1 MDDFDG
7 LVFADPI
14 IVIHFKGFIR
24 MGMNILIVD
33 DSKETRRE
41 IIRTLRK
48 DESFETFFEA
58 GNGVQALR
66 VLSDEKVD
74 LILTDVIMPE
84 MDGFKLIETIRKDER
99 LHDIPMILLTVRSEL
114 EDRVKGLELGAW
126 DFLVKPVHPIELNV
140 RVTTMLRLK
149 GLQDKLKNRI
159 RQLER
164 LSIIDELTGL
174 YNKKYLVEFL
184 RREENRSQRFGF
196 MVSCIMMDVDH
207 FKKINDTY
215 GHLRGDRVLKELG
228 ILLGEM
234 IRSYDFAARYGGDE
248 FTLVLP
254 QQKDSQGALDLANR
268 IRKAIETHS
277 FGSSSS
283 SRRPLRVTVSMG
295 VTTVVPGQVND
306 PEKLLEQ
313 ADKALYKAKAEG
325 RNRIITL

>member
-1 MDDFDG
+1 LDDFDG
-7 LVFADPI
+7 PVFADPVVI
-14 IVIHFKGFIR
+14 IHSKDFIQ

-41 IIRTLRK
+41 IIRTLCK
-48 DESFETFFEA
+48 EETFEKFFEA
-58 GNGVQALR
+58 GNGLQALR

-74 LILTDVIMPE
+74 LILTDIIMPE

-174 YNKKYLVEFL
+174 YNKKYLIEFL

-207 FKKINDTY
+207 FKQINDTY

-254 QQKDSQGALDLANR
+254 QQKDSEGAMDLANR

-277 FGSSSS
+277 FGSSP
-283 SRRPLRVTVSMG
+283 SRQPLRVTVSMG
-295 VTTVVPGQVND
+295 VTTVVPGQVTD

>member
-1 MDDFDG
+1 MDAFDG
-7 LVFADPI
+7 LVFVDPI
-14 IVIHFKGFIR
+14 VMIHIKDFIR
-24 MGMNILIVD
+24 MGMNLLIVD

-41 IIRTLRK
+41 IIRTLCK
-48 DESFETFFEA
+48 DETFEKFFEA
-58 GNGVQALR
+58 GDGLQALR

-74 LILTDVIMPE
+74 LILTDVIMPK

-149 GLQDKLKNRI
+149 GLQDNLKNRI

-174 YNKKYLVEFL
+174 YNKKYLIEFL
-184 RREENRSQRFGF
+184 RREVNRSQRFGF

-234 IRSYDFAARYGGDE
+234 IRTYDFAARYGGDE
-248 FTLVLP
+248 FTLLLS
-254 QQKDSQGALDLANR
+254 QQKDPKGPVDLANR
-268 IRKAIETHS
+268 IRKAIEGRS
-277 FGSSSS
+277 FGSVP
-283 SRRPLRVTVSMG
+283 SRRPFRVTVSIG
-295 VTTVVPGQVND
+295 VATVMPDKTTN

-313 ADKALYKAKAEG
+313 ADKALYKAKAGG

>member
-1 MDDFDG
+1 
-7 LVFADPI
+7 
-14 IVIHFKGFIR
+14 

-48 DESFETFFEA
+48 DESFDRFFEA
-58 GNGVQALR
+58 GNGLQALR

-74 LILTDVIMPE
+74 LILTDIIMPE

-99 LHDIPMILLTVRSEL
+99 LYDIPMILLTVRSEL

-140 RVTTMLRLK
+140 RVATMLRLK
-149 GLQDKLKNRI
+149 GLQDKLKTRI
-159 RQLER
+159 QQLER

-174 YNKKYLVEFL
+174 YNKKYLIEFL
-184 RREENRSQRFGF
+184 RREENRSKRFGF
-196 MVSCIMMDVDH
+196 MLSCIMMDVDH
-207 FKKINDTY
+207 FKKINDTH
-215 GHLRGDRVLKELG
+215 GHLGGDRVLKELG
-228 ILLGEM
+228 SLLGEM

-254 QQKDSQGALDLANR
+254 QQKDSKGALDLASR
-268 IRKAIETHS
+268 IRQAIENHS
-277 FGSSSS
+277 FGPSA
-283 SRRPLRVTVSMG
+283 SRRPIHVTVSMG
-295 VTTVVPGQVND
+295 LATVMPGHAAD
-306 PEKLLEQ
+306 TEKILEQ

-325 RNRIITL
+325 RNRIITLGVNV